1 VLTTSKGVIANT
13 TTTLLIIP
21 ALRAINQLPSV
32 KTYKYK
38 KKKKLIIN
46 KTECFCISAVLV
58 VFLQQLIVLIG
69 IVYSKMT
76 VIIKYGY
83 RLPPTL
89 AFPCN

>member
-38 KKKKLIIN
+38 KKKIIN
-46 KTECFCISAVLV
+46 KTECFYISAVLI